1 MQGQQGLARGGM
13 VAAAIAASV
22 ALAAAGAEADVQS
35 TQTTKIPPGAKWSQ
49 AYITE
54 SDGTVLHA
62 DVLRPA
68 NIPSSKRTPV
78 ILSIGPYFN
87 HSGQVGPAAPVE
99 GVPYDP
105 AAAKGPSTRFYDFE
119 VGAHLMQKG
128 YTYVM
133 VDLRGFGGSTG
144 CLDWVGQGEQADVK
158 AAVRWAASQ
167 KWSTGR
173 VGMYGKS
180 YDGVTGL
187 VGVALRPKG
196 LRAVV
201 AGEPVYDL
209 YRYLYMNRV
218 RFVNSLATPALYDGI
233 AGTPGTAS
241 DTLSY
246 NFNSI
251 NDTAKP
257 GCPAQNYGAQQDPNH
272 GSAYWRERDLIR
284 KSRGSKVPLFM
295 TQGFLED
302 NTKPDGAYDYFN
314 ELRGP
319 RRAWFGMWEHVRGNE
334 RDENGRLLMGRKG
347 WFNEVMR
354 WFDHYVAAKSL
365 KKPPVN
371 RDPKI
376 ALESSDGKW
385 RAEKAWPPADA
396 RGATVHL
403 RPGSYIDHGQNN
415 GSAYN
420 GTPPYGDGVWTFSPP
435 FKHGVH
441 FAGVPHVSLDASAA
455 APNGNLVVDLYD
467 VDAKN
472 NAILFSRGA
481 YLLNAGTN
489 HVRYDL
495 YGNDWI
501 FRKGHR
507 IGALVTSS
515 NAEWWQHVPTGQS
528 ISINKAKVVLEFLR
542 CTRTKHIQGR
552 PSVRLEDYLAHAAF
566 PVDPATVKGD
576 TVKGFPV
583 PPAQR
588 RCGAVSRKRR
598 AAPRAKE
605 RAGDRALDYPG

>member
-1 MQGQQGLARGGM
+1 MPGQQGLVRGGM
-13 VAAAIAASV
+13 LAAAIGSVV
-22 ALAAAGAEADVQS
+22 ALAATGAQADVQS

-49 AYITE
+49 AYIHE
-54 SDGTVLHA
+54 KDGTVLHA

-68 NIPSSKRTPV
+68 NVPSNKRTPV

-99 GVPYDP
+99 SVPFDP
-105 AAAKGPSTRFYDFE
+105 TAAKGPSTRFYDFE

-133 VDLRGFGGSTG
+133 VDLRGFGGSSG
-144 CLDWVGQGEQADVK
+144 CLDWVGPGEQADVK
-158 AAVRWAASQ
+158 AAVEWAAGQ
-167 KWSTGR
+167 RWSTGR

-180 YDGVTGL
+180 YDAVTGL

-201 AGEPVYDL
+201 AQEPVYDL

-218 RFVNSLATPALYDGI
+218 RFENSLATPALYDGI
-233 AGTPGTAS
+233 AGTPGTTS

-251 NDTAKP
+251 NDTQKP
-257 GCPAQNYGAQQDPNH
+257 GCPAQNYAAQQDPNH

-284 KSRGSKVPLFM
+284 KSGGSKIPLFM

-302 NTKPDGAYDYFN
+302 NTKPDGAYSYFN

-319 RRAWFGMWEHVRGNE
+319 RRAWFGMWEHVRGND
-334 RDENGRLLMGRKG
+334 RDENGRLRMGRRG

-354 WFDHYVAAKSL
+354 WFDHYVAGKSL
-365 KKPPVN
+365 RKAPVN
-371 RDPKI
+371 HDPKI
-376 ALESSDGKW
+376 AVESSDGKW

-396 RGATVHL
+396 RAATVHL
-403 RPGSYIDHGQNN
+403 RSGSYTDNGQNN

-420 GTPPYGDGVWTFSPP
+420 GTPPYGDGIWTLSPRL
-435 FKHGVH
+435 KHGVH
-441 FAGVPHVSLDASAA
+441 FAGVPHVSLDATAV
-455 APNGNLVVDLYD
+455 APSGNLVVDLYD
-467 VDAKN
+467 VDGHD

-495 YGNDWI
+495 YGDDWI
-501 FRKGHR
+501 LRKGHR
-507 IGALVTSS
+507 IGVLVTSS
-515 NAEWWQHVPTGQS
+515 NAEWWTHVPTGQS
-528 ISINKAKVVLEFLR
+528 ISISKANVVLEFLR
-542 CTRTKHIQGR
+542 CARTKHIQGR
-552 PSVRLEDYLAHAAF
+552 PSIRLEDYLANASF
-566 PVDPATVKGD
+566 PVDPSTVSGG

-583 PPAQR
+583 PPPQH
-588 RCGAVSRKRR
+588 RCAGVSRK
-598 AAPRAKE
+598 PRGGSHS
-605 RAGDRALDYPG
+605 RGTGGDGGRDYPG